1 MIITIISLILIVAS
15 LVMLVYSYFIMIKN
29 SNYPIKNKKTDK
41 YCILIPARNESKV
54 IEDLLISIE
63 NQTYKINPNDVY
75 VIVEN
80 KEDKTVE
87 ITNKHKMN
95 IIYRKDLTKK
105 RKGYALDE
113 AIKEIL
119 KQNKKY
125 EAYFIFDA
133 DNILDKEY
141 IKEMTKSIKEG
152 YDIGISYRNTK
163 NGDNLVSGASAL
175 TFSMINTIG
184 NTLKNKYTNNL
195 TISGTGYYIRGYLI
209 EKWKGFPFN
218 SLTEDYE
225 LTLYS
230 TLNNLTTTY
239 NEEAIFY
246 DEQPEDFKVS
256 IIQRTRWVKGYFE
269 ARKKYIKKIR
279 KSLNKNDINYGS
291 KVNVIIGVRPY
302 IYLII
307 GIILLLIS
315 AITNNNE
322 ITTLKT
328 FIIILLTIYIELAI
342 ISYIMIKKERGKLN
356 LKVSKTK
363 LILYNPIFL
372 LSYVVCLIISI
383 FKRDLGWQ
391 EVKHSKTL
399 NK

>member
-1 MIITIISLILIVAS
+1 M
-15 LVMLVYSYFIMIKN
+15 
-29 SNYPIKNKKTDK
+29 
-41 YCILIPARNESKV
+41 
-54 IEDLLISIE
+54 
-63 NQTYKINPNDVY
+63 
-75 VIVEN
+75 
-80 KEDKTVE
+80 
-87 ITNKHKMN
+87 
-95 IIYRKDLTKK
+95 
-105 RKGYALDE
+105 
-113 AIKEIL
+113 
-119 KQNKKY
+119 
-125 EAYFIFDA
+125 
-133 DNILDKEY
+133 
-141 IKEMTKSIKEG
+141 
-152 YDIGISYRNTK
+152 
-163 NGDNLVSGASAL
+163 
-175 TFSMINTIG
+175 
-184 NTLKNKYTNNL
+184 
-195 TISGTGYYIRGYLI
+195 
-209 EKWKGFPFN
+209 
-218 SLTEDYE
+218 
-225 LTLYS
+225 
-230 TLNNLTTTY
+230 TTTY

-291 KVNVIIGVRPY
+291 KVNAIIGVRPY

-307 GIILLLIS
+307 GIILFLIS

>member
-63 NQTYKINPNDVY
+63 NQTFKINPNDVY

-105 RKGYALDE
+105 RKGYALDD

-291 KVNVIIGVRPY
+291 KVNAIIGVRPY

-307 GIILLLIS
+307 GIIL
-315 AITNNNE
+315 
-322 ITTLKT
+322 
-328 FIIILLTIYIELAI
+328 F
-342 ISYIMIKKERGKLN
+342 
-356 LKVSKTK
+356 
-363 LILYNPIFL
+363 LILSSS
-372 LSYVVCLIISI
+372 LSYTSCI
-383 FKRDLGWQ
+383 K
-391 EVKHSKTL
+391 
-399 NK
+399 

>member
-63 NQTYKINPNDVY
+63 NQTYKINPKDVY

-141 IKEMTKSIKEG
+141 IKEMTKNIKEG

-184 NTLKNKYTNNL
+184 NTLKNKYTNKQI
-195 TISGTGYYIRGYLI
+195 T
-209 EKWKGFPFN
+209 
-218 SLTEDYE
+218 
-225 LTLYS
+225 
-230 TLNNLTTTY
+230 
-239 NEEAIFY
+239 
-246 DEQPEDFKVS
+246 
-256 IIQRTRWVKGYFE
+256 
-269 ARKKYIKKIR
+269 
-279 KSLNKNDINYGS
+279 
-291 KVNVIIGVRPY
+291 PY
-302 IYLII
+302 
-307 GIILLLIS
+307 
-315 AITNNNE
+315 
-322 ITTLKT
+322 
-328 FIIILLTIYIELAI
+328 
-342 ISYIMIKKERGKLN
+342 
-356 LKVSKTK
+356 
-363 LILYNPIFL
+363 
-372 LSYVVCLIISI
+372 
-383 FKRDLGWQ
+383 
-391 EVKHSKTL
+391 
-399 NK
+399 